1 MKVIKI
7 GESWSGG
14 LMGFGKEIRFHLR
27 HNGTQWGG
35 GVVDRGVTLR
45 KITLLCKEYIGRY

>member
-1 MKVIKI
+1 MIKI

-35 GVVDRGVTLR
+35 VVDRGVTLR